1 MRRKPANLVALIFF
15 LAAALY
21 YGITE
26 RNQPAKNASS
36 PAAGREM
43 TAAVTSVSDGDTLT
57 VVTKRGE
64 EKIRLIGIDAP
75 ELGQRPWG
83 GRAKKQLEK
92 MIAQSMQQVRIEYD
106 VDERDK
112 YGRLLAY
119 VFTREGLFI
128 NEDLLRNGYAVLYT
142 FPPNVKYVE
151 RFTAAQK
158 YAQENR
164 VGIWGSAGLGQT
176 PSDFR
181 KAHPR
186 RG

>member
-15 LAAALY
+15 LAAAVY
-21 YGITE
+21 YGVME
-26 RNQPAKNASS
+26 RHQPEKHAFPPSV
-36 PAAGREM
+36 GREV

-57 VVTKRGE
+57 VVTERGE

-75 ELGQRPWG
+75 ELAQRPWG
-83 GRAKKQLEK
+83 ARAKKQLEK
-92 MIAQSMQQVRIEYD
+92 LVAQSLYQVRIEYD

-128 NEDLLRNGYAVLYT
+128 NEDLLRNGFAVLYT

-158 YAQENR
+158 FAQDTR
-164 VGIWGSAGLGQT
+164 AGIWGKGGLGT
-176 PSDFR
+176 MPSDYR
-181 KAHPR
+181 REHPR
-186 RG
+186 GG